1 MTNLLS
7 KKIQNLNKKL
17 LITVPYRDR
26 EIQYKTFLNH
36 IKIGF

>member
-7 KKIQNLNKKL
+7 KKIENLNKKL